1 MEDAKITIIEG
12 PTPTFEIVH
21 DSWANGIVD
30 SSILSN
36 VAITRWRTANGPSLV
51 ERCYRAWSRRD
62 LIHLEF
68 RANDGLTQEV
78 PIVAARATETDDG
91 DMLLLWVRLPERDM
105 VVDFVVNNE
114 DDDDDYLEYDEDLD
128 DDDLDEDHLDD
139 DFDFEDEDDF
149 DIDF

>member
-1 MEDAKITIIEG
+1 MEDSKITIIEG
-12 PTPTFEIVH
+12 PTPTFEMVH

-36 VAITRWRTANGPSLV
+36 VAITRLRTANGPSLV
-51 ERCYRAWSRRD
+51 ERCYRAWNRRD

-91 DMLLLWVRLPERDM
+91 DMLLLWVRLPERDL

-114 DDDDDYLEYDEDLD
+114 DDDEDYLEYDDDLD
-128 DDDLDEDHLDD
+128 DDDLDDDDLDD
-139 DFDFEDEDDF
+139 DFDFEDDDDF

>member
-1 MEDAKITIIEG
+1 MEDTKITIIEG
-12 PTPTFEIVH
+12 PTPTFEVVY

-36 VAITRWRTANGPSLV
+36 VAITRLRTANGHSLV
-51 ERCYRAWSRRD
+51 ERCYRAWNRRD
-62 LIHLEF
+62 PIHLEY

-105 VVDFVVNNE
+105 VVDFVVGDEDEVEDYLDYEDFDDEDDEDDEDDDFDIE
-114 DDDDDYLEYDEDLD
+114 DDDDD
-128 DDDLDEDHLDD
+128 
-139 DFDFEDEDDF
+139 FGFGF
-149 DIDF
+149 